1 MKNYVTYYRVSTKK
15 QDFGLDAQKLLVSE
29 YISRNPGNII
39 GEFEE
44 KEHGDNNERV
54 ELSKAIDMVKLMT
67 KQEVKDGLG
76 DKNTVLIIAK
86 LDRLSRDVHFISGL
100 TKNDINFICC
110 DNPLANKL
118 TLHILAAV
126 AENELDMIR
135 KRTKEGLAAKVA
147 REKYKKDENGNL
159 IRDENGNLI
168 ETGFKLGNPYK
179 GGEIKKDGT
188 IAKKPFGNN
197 RDSVKSFY
205 KEKMLKNENYQRNK
219 KMAEDLKSRG
229 MNCLKIRDYF
239 NEYGFKTTRGFNYD
253 ISAVSKLLRSEE
265 SQFKNRPTFKDKEL
279 SEVVVGKMG

>member
-110 DNPLANKL
+110 DNPLA
-118 TLHILAAV
+118 
-126 AENELDMIR
+126 
-135 KRTKEGLAAKVA
+135 
-147 REKYKKDENGNL
+147 
-159 IRDENGNLI
+159 
-168 ETGFKLGNPYK
+168 
-179 GGEIKKDGT
+179 
-188 IAKKPFGNN
+188 
-197 RDSVKSFY
+197 
-205 KEKMLKNENYQRNK
+205 
-219 KMAEDLKSRG
+219 
-229 MNCLKIRDYF
+229 
-239 NEYGFKTTRGFNYD
+239 
-253 ISAVSKLLRSEE
+253 
-265 SQFKNRPTFKDKEL
+265 
-279 SEVVVGKMG
+279 